1 MMWEEPRMVNIL
13 SWLFVRRLMVLV
25 AIVALPVTGYAQDAT
40 LTGTVTDSTGGVLP
54 GVTVTA
60 IHQASGNTVTAVT
73 DERGAFR
80 LPGRVGNYKIT
91 VELAGFTSVNKTVEL
106 AVGQTT
112 VTNFQLSAGG
122 VQETITVTGAAPLLD
137 TTKTSMGGTINP
149 RQMDNIPLNGRNW
162 MDLTL
167 MAPGSRPARS
177 GPTPGI
183 TRSIST
189 GSR

>member
-1 MMWEEPRMVNIL
+1 MVNTL

-25 AIVALPVTGYAQDAT
+25 AILALPVTGYAQDAT

-73 DERGAFR
+73 DDRGAFR

-91 VELAGFTSVNKTVEL
+91 VELVGFTTVNKTVEL

-122 VQETITVTGAAPLLD
+122 VQETITVTGAAPLVD

-167 MAPGSRPARS
+167 MAPGSNMNAGSDALGIDWPIPS
-177 GPTPGI
+177 G
-183 TRSIST
+183 R
-189 GSR
+189 RERM

>member
-1 MMWEEPRMVNIL
+1 MVNIL

-25 AIVALPVTGYAQDAT
+25 AILALPVTGYAQDAT

-60 IHQASGNTVTAVT
+60 VHQASGNTVTAVT

-91 VELAGFTSVNKTVEL
+91 VELAGFITVNKTVEL

-122 VQETITVTGAAPLLD
+122 VQEGE
-137 TTKTSMGGTINP
+137 
-149 RQMDNIPLNGRNW
+149 
-162 MDLTL
+162 
-167 MAPGSRPARS
+167 
-177 GPTPGI
+177 
-183 TRSIST
+183 
-189 GSR
+189 